1 MVTSPEK
8 CFRKHCNQTGCGD
21 GRDGLNKP
29 TSKLIAGL
37 LGWYILHQQA
47 VHNEPDVVLPD
58 PGDVAPDLGLV
69 DDQVHSPL
77 PAAHL
82 VAVQVNAIKIHI
94 VVSSDGEGKGCWSL
108 EGDLGRRVYK
118 AQ

>member
-1 MVTSPEK
+1 MLQ
-8 CFRKHCNQTGCGD
+8 NQG
-21 GRDGLNKP
+21 NMP
-29 TSKLIAGL
+29 WWL

-47 VHNEPDVVLPD
+47 VHDEPDVVLPD

-69 DDQVHSPL
+69 DDQVYSAL

-108 EGDLGRRVYK
+108 EGNLGCRVYDSILI
-118 AQ
+118 QQMIEL